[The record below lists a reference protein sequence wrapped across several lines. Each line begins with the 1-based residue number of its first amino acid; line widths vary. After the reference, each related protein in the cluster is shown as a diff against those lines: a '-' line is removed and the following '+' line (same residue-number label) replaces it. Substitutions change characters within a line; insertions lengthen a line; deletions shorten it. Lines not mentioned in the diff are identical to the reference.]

1 MGKVRNIKGVVFT
14 KRANWV
20 FNSQVKYNISGVNA
34 NPPSRDLRHKVT
46 NSREKTRKFALF
58 CLVLLGF
65 VKRKHYTIVLQI
77 LPSLQVSL
85 SSDSQPLN
93 WEMQRAF
100 LFFFFSITF
109 SNIHVYAD
117 IIYKEVLAII
127 KSVFLC
133 TQIKSFCWFLFNES
147 LASSRTCFMLYG
159 WKITIMLLTGDS

>member
-1 MGKVRNIKGVVFT
+1 MGKVRNTKGVVFT
-14 KRANWV
+14 KRAKRV

-85 SSDSQPLN
+85 SSDSQPPN
-93 WEMQRAF
+93 WEMQRI
-100 LFFFFSITF
+100 FFFHHFQQHICRHYLQRDPCNHKVSVSVHT
-109 SNIHVYAD
+109 D
-117 IIYKEVLAII
+117 KIILLV
-127 KSVFLC
+127 
-133 TQIKSFCWFLFNES
+133 SF
-147 LASSRTCFMLYG
+147 
-159 WKITIMLLTGDS
+159 